1 MVIPESGVGCSRVTH
16 PFATDQTSKLAITV
30 RLACVKHA
38 ASVRPE
44 PESNSPLMS
53 TWHQPTKA
61 GQQPTNETANPPLTK
76 GRPIRFGR
84 IRNPEPHG
92 VRTRLQSQPR
102 PTKRQAIWHRLLGTL
117 LSSQG
122 TDALSSRPAGPS
134 REAFRFP
141 AYQIVFPGLPGLPA
155 NRFPDSLSAFTT
167 LAGFSSPPDHLVC

>member
-1 MVIPESGVGCSRVTH
+1 
-16 PFATDQTSKLAITV
+16 
-30 RLACVKHA
+30 
-38 ASVRPE
+38 
-44 PESNSPLMS
+44 MS

-141 AYQIVFPGLPGLPA
+141 AYQIVFLVCRPLPV

-167 LAGFSSPPDHLVC
+167 LAGFSSPPDHPVCDARCPPDRFRGARSSWISFGGGRLRDQPPRFDPRCPFLPAGRPREHYA

>member
-1 MVIPESGVGCSRVTH
+1 MVIPESRAGCSRVTH
-16 PFATDQTSKLAITV
+16 PFATDQTSKLVITV

-53 TWHQPTKA
+53 TWHPTTKA
-61 GQQPTNETANPPLTK
+61 VRQPTNETANPPLTK
-76 GRPIRFGR
+76 GQPIRFGR

-122 TDALSSRPAGPS
+122 TDAHPFRPFDLPGGNRSNLAERPLRVKLPVQAVRARESSSRS
-134 REAFRFP
+134 
-141 AYQIVFPGLPGLPA
+141 
-155 NRFPDSLSAFTT
+155 DS
-167 LAGFSSPPDHLVC
+167 C